1 MRILVKII
9 IFQKSVRKMRP
20 GVFRGILSIGTLENM
35 SEISFLDILPHTD
48 TQGGLD
54 QLATDPHDN
63 CALQGQN
70 Q

>member
-1 MRILVKII
+1 MKTI
-9 IFQKSVRKMRP
+9 IFQKSARRMRP
-20 GVFRGILSIGTLENM
+20 RVFRALLSIGTPENM
-35 SEISFLDILPHTD
+35 SETSFLDILPHPD

-54 QLATDPHDN
+54 QLVTDPHDN

>member
-1 MRILVKII
+1 
-9 IFQKSVRKMRP
+9 MRP
-20 GVFRGILSIGTLENM
+20 GVFCAFLSIGTAENM
-35 SEISFLDILPHTD
+35 SETSFLDILPHPD

-63 CALQGQN
+63 CALKEQN